1 MERIFRSNE
10 SPHLSPAAI
19 SGSDFS
25 AVRSVTDMGSSAA
38 SPSEPKRIDQRKG
51 RPEKTSY
58 IALIAAVAA
67 LGGLLFGFDTGVIAG
82 ALLFIVPDFHLG
94 PAEQGLVVSAV
105 TFGALFGALVAG
117 TSSDTMG
124 RRWTNIV
131 AGLSFVAGAV
141 FSAIAPNVDV
151 LIASRVLIGLA
162 IGLTSVAAPM
172 YIAELA
178 HARSRGKLVSLFQ
191 LAITI
196 GILVSYIVD
205 RALAPAHAWRW
216 MLGIAFIPGAL
227 LVLGM
232 IPLPESPRWLLKTGA
247 EKAARKAL
255 SLVRSADEI
264 DAEVQEIQD
273 DIAHNQP
280 AAWTELL
287 MPELRPAL
295 LVGVGLA
302 VFQQVT
308 GINTIIYYAPEI
320 FQKAGLDRATTALA
334 ATIGIGVINTL
345 STLIAIWLVDRI
357 GRKPLLLVGLAGMVV
372 TLVGL
377 GAAQRFGSTLG
388 INPHWL
394 APITVGCIGLYIV
407 CFAFSLGPVV
417 WLMISEIFPNRARAR
432 AAAIST
438 ASNWLANFL
447 VSLSFPMLLVFLGPS
462 LCFLYGT
469 MGVAA
474 FIFIVRYVPET
485 KGQSLE
491 EITCQ
496 WRSKR
501 LGVLVHH

>member
-1 MERIFRSNE
+1 MERTLPGNS
-10 SPHLSPAAI
+10 SPRLSAA
-19 SGSDFS
+19 GTTGGDLN
-25 AVRSVTDMGSSAA
+25 AVKSTTDMSSSAPSA
-38 SPSEPKRIDQRKG
+38 SEPKRMDQTKTH
-51 RPEKTSY
+51 PETTSY
-58 IALIAAVAA
+58 IVLIAAVAA

-82 ALLFIVPDFHLG
+82 AMLFIVPDFHLG

-105 TFGALFGALVAG
+105 TFGALFGALAAG
-117 TSSDTMG
+117 TSADTMG

-131 AGLSFVAGAV
+131 AGVSFVAGAV
-141 FSAIAPNVDV
+141 FSAIAPNVDI

-216 MLGIAFIPGAL
+216 MLGLAFIPGAL

-255 SLVRSADEI
+255 SLVRSPDEVE
-264 DAEVQEIQD
+264 AEVQEIRD
-273 DIAHNQP
+273 DLAHSQP

-334 ATIGIGVINTL
+334 ATIGIGVINVL

-357 GRKPLLLVGLAGMVV
+357 GRKPLLLVGLAGMILS
-372 TLVGL
+372 LVGL

-388 INPHWL
+388 VNPHWL
-394 APITVGCIGLYIV
+394 APITVGSIGLYIV

-417 WLMISEIFPNRARAR
+417 WLMISEIFPTRARAR

-447 VSLSFPMLLVFLGPS
+447 VSVSFPLLLVLMGPS
-462 LCFLYGT
+462 LCFLYGA

-474 FIFIVRYVPET
+474 FIFIIRYVPET

-491 EITCQ
+491 EITGQ
-496 WRSKR
+496 WRAKR
-501 LGVLVHH
+501 LGILVRH